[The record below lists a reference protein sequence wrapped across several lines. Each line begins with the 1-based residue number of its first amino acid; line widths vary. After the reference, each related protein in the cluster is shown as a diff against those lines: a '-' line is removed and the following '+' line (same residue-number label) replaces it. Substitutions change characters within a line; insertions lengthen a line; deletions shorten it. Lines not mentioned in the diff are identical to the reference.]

1 MSILFI
7 YNSEKEK
14 QRDSVNE
21 KEDKIVFQED
31 LKRIEMKIKN
41 KFKLITKIWEM
52 SRSSFKT
59 NKNKSELFN
68 SLNWIVFQF

>member
-41 KFKLITKIWEM
+41 KFKLITKI
-52 SRSSFKT
+52 
-59 NKNKSELFN
+59 
-68 SLNWIVFQF
+68 